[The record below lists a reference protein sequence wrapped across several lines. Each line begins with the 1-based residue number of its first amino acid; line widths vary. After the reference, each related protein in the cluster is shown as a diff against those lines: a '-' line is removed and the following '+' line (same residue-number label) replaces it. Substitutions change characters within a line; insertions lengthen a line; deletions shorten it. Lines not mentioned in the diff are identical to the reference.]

1 MAACKTE
8 ISDYNSSIAPWHG
21 QALGADSGME
31 GTGCGTEM
39 QFPFPSLKKPM
50 AQMTFYKT
58 DTGIHPPFPSEARL
72 SGHLGDEM
80 VYGLSEINGTH
91 PPYPSVSHPSAHTTD
106 TEIGIQFPSP
116 SLVKPLGQTGG
127 SDKLGVI
134 VRQFPFPSL
143 SYPDAQKTGTDVA
156 TQFPYPSESKPDGQS
171 GV

>member
-1 MAACKTE
+1 
-8 ISDYNSSIAPWHG
+8 
-21 QALGADSGME
+21 
-31 GTGCGTEM
+31 
-39 QFPFPSLKKPM
+39 M
-50 AQMTFYKT
+50 AQTTSYKT
-58 DTGIHPPFPSEARL
+58 DTGIHPPFPSEVRL
-72 SGHLGDEM
+72 SGHLGVEM

-127 SDKLGVI
+127 SDILGVI

-143 SYPDAQKTGTDVA
+143 VYPDAHIIGTNEA
-156 TQFPYPSESKPDGQS
+156 TQFPYPSVSKPDGQS